1 MPVGITKG
9 ASYHVETEMMTEARG
24 YCTLCKSRCGAIY
37 TIGSGAMVGVRPDP
51 DHPTGTA
58 LCPKGRAAPELLHSP
73 TRLTRPL
80 RRTTPRADPDPGWKE
95 IGWEEAMAEITD
107 RLAELR
113 DTTGPESV
121 AFSVTSPSGTPMSD
135 AIEWVERFIHLYGS
149 PNICYSTEIC
159 NWHKDFAH
167 AFTFGSALPAPD
179 FADTDLTVLW
189 GHNPAKTWLARSAA
203 LAEARARGARLAVID
218 PRRPAGA
225 TQADHWLR
233 VRPGTDG
240 ALALGLADLV
250 LRRHGGD
257 QEFLRAWTN
266 GPLLVREDDGRF
278 LRADELAPG
287 GVGYVVWDEHG
298 RGPEPYDTAR
308 AAVAPRRF
316 ALRGTH
322 RVRTRSGTVTCRPAF
337 QHYLDA
343 VAAWPLQRTSS
354 VTGVDPDT
362 LIAFA
367 DDLATAGSV
376 SYGTWTGVGQHAD
389 ATQTER
395 AIATLYALT
404 GCYDAPG
411 GNVVLPQQP
420 LAKVA
425 LPPAPEQAVK
435 ALGLDEHPLGPP
447 ASGWVTARALC
458 RSIIDGDP
466 YRVRALVSFGGNLLL
481 SQPDPVRT
489 AEALRRLE
497 FGVHI
502 DLFENPTAR
511 FADILL
517 PANTPWEREGLR
529 AGFEVSHRAQ
539 QRVQLRPRMLDPLG
553 ESRSDLDIVFDLAN
567 RLGLGDAFFGG
578 DIQAAWNHQLEPLGL
593 TVDELRAAPGGMDVP
608 LPMRYRKY
616 AETAPDGQ
624 VNGFATPTGRV
635 ELYSQR
641 LLDHGYSPLPE
652 SAGPPT
658 DPDLPLTLSCAKN
671 GYFCHSQ
678 HRGLSS
684 LRKRSPEP
692 LVDIGEQAATD
703 RDITDGDLV
712 EITTRN
718 AAVRMRAR
726 VDPGLH
732 PDTVVA
738 EYGWWQS
745 APDLALPGSDPLADG
760 EQNYNLLIDDTSHDP
775 ISGSVPLRSTPCD
788 VRRIPTGTWSGPRE
802 FVVESADDVTEDI
815 RELVLRPA
823 DGNPL
828 PEFRPGQHITLAEAG
843 APDTTRAYSLTGTAR
858 SDGLGTYRLAV
869 RRIDGGAFSP
879 IVHRGFT
886 AGARVLMTAPSGL
899 FALPVDHDQ
908 PVVLLAAGVGI
919 TPFLGYLETLAS
931 TGGSVPDV
939 VLHYGNRNR
948 RTHPFAD
955 RLRRLEKAI
964 PRLTVID
971 HYSRP
976 ATEDV
981 IGVHYSAFGR
991 VTAEHIDEE
1000 LIRRRARFYICGPQ
1014 AMIDTVTAGL
1024 TARGVPKFDIFA
1036 ERFQATARNVGI
1048 PADATATVR
1057 FVRSDRE
1064 LTWTRADGT
1073 LLELGEKAG
1082 LTLPSGC
1089 RLGQCESCA
1098 VTVLN
1103 GEVAHLV
1110 APADDLPASQVLT
1123 CQAMPVTDLV
1133 LDI

>member
-1 MPVGITKG
+1 
-9 ASYHVETEMMTEARG
+9 MTEARG

-37 TIGSGAMVGVRPDP
+37 TIESGAMVGVRPDP
-51 DHPTGTA
+51 DHPTGAA
-58 LCPKGRAAPELLHSP
+58 LCPKGRAAPELVHSP
-73 TRLTRPL
+73 ARLTRPL
-80 RRTTPRADPDPGWKE
+80 RRTTPRTDPDPKWRE
-95 IGWEEAMAEITD
+95 IGWEEAMTEISS
-107 RLAELR
+107 RLAEFR

-121 AFSVTSPSGTPMSD
+121 AFSVTSASGTPMSD
-135 AIEWVERFIHLYGS
+135 ALEWVERFVHLYGS
-149 PNICYSTEIC
+149 PNISYSTEIC

-167 AFTFGSALPAPD
+167 AFTFGSAQPPPD
-179 FADTDLTVLW
+179 FPHTDLTVMW
-189 GHNPAKTWLARSAA
+189 GHNPAKTWLSRSVA
-203 LAEARARGARLAVID
+203 LAEARARGARFAVID
-218 PRRPAGA
+218 PRRTPAA
-225 TQADHWLR
+225 MQADHWLR

-278 LRADELAPG
+278 LRADELTSD
-287 GVGYVVWDEHG
+287 GVGHVVWDEHAG
-298 RGPEPYDTAR
+298 RPEPYDTTR
-308 AAVAPRRF
+308 AAPAPQRF

-343 VAAWPLQRTSS
+343 AAAWPLERTSS
-354 VTGVDPDT
+354 VTGVDTDT

-367 DDLATAGSV
+367 DDLATSRAV
-376 SYGTWTGVGQHAD
+376 SYGTWTGVGQHVD

-420 LAKVA
+420 TTKVS
-425 LPPAPEQAVK
+425 LPPVPEQAAK
-435 ALGLDEHPLGPP
+435 TLGLAEHPLGPP
-447 ASGWVTARALC
+447 ASGWISARALS
-458 RSIIDGDP
+458 RAITEGEP

-489 AEALRRLE
+489 AEALRQLE

-529 AGFEVSHRAQ
+529 AGFEISQQAQ

-553 ESRSDLDIVFDLAN
+553 ESRSDLEIAFDLAC
-567 RLGLGDAFFGG
+567 RLGLGDEFFDG

-593 TVDELRAAPGGMDVP
+593 TVDDLRAAPGGVDVP

-616 AETAPDGQ
+616 AETTPDGQ
-624 VNGFATPTGRV
+624 VTGFATPTGRV

-641 LLDHGYSPLPE
+641 LLDHGYSPVPE
-652 SAGPPT
+652 AGEPPT
-658 DPDLPLTLSCAKN
+658 DPDFPLTLSCAKN

-678 HRGLSS
+678 QRGLAS

-692 LVDIGEQAATD
+692 LVEIGEQVAAD
-703 RDITDGDLV
+703 RGITDGDMV
-712 EITTRN
+712 EIATRN
-718 AAVRMRAR
+718 ATVRMRAR

-745 APDLALPGSDPLADG
+745 TPDLALPGSDPLADG
-760 EQNYNLLIDDTSHDP
+760 GQNYNLLVGDAAHDP
-775 ISGSVPLRSTPCD
+775 ISGSAPLRSTACD
-788 VRRIPTGTWSGPRE
+788 VRRTPTGTWSGPRD
-802 FVVESADDVTEDI
+802 FVVEAVEEVTEDV
-815 RELVLRPA
+815 RELLLRPA
-823 DGNPL
+823 DGGPL
-828 PEFRPGQHITLAEAG
+828 PEFRPGQHITVADAG
-843 APDTTRAYSLTGTAR
+843 APDTTRAYSLTGAAR
-858 SDGLGTYRLAV
+858 GDDLATYRLAV
-869 RRIDGGAFSP
+869 RRIEGGAFSP
-879 IVHRGFT
+879 LVHRSFT
-886 AGARVLMTAPSGL
+886 AGARVRVTAPSGL
-899 FALPVDHDQ
+899 FAIPVDHSQ
-908 PVVLLAAGVGI
+908 PVVLIAAGVGI
-919 TPFLGYLETLAS
+919 TPFLGHLETLGS
-931 TGGSVPDV
+931 TGGSVPEV
-939 VLHYGNRNR
+939 VLHYGNRNN
-948 RTHPFAD
+948 RTHAFAD
-955 RLRRLEKAI
+955 RLRELAEAI
-964 PRLTVID
+964 PQLTVID

-976 ATEDV
+976 TAEDV
-981 IGVHYSAFGR
+981 EGVHYSVRGR
-991 VTAEHIDEE
+991 ITADAVDEE
-1000 LIRRRARFYICGPQ
+1000 LIRRRARFYLCGPQ
-1014 AMIDTVTAGL
+1014 EMIDDVTAGL
-1024 TARGVPKFDIFA
+1024 KARGVPGFDIFA
-1036 ERFQATARNVGI
+1036 ERFQVTTRNVEV

-1057 FVRSDRE
+1057 FARSERE

-1082 LTLPSGC
+1082 LKLPNGC

-1098 VTVLN
+1098 VTVL
-1103 GEVAHLV
+1103 GGRVAHLV
-1110 APADDLPASQVLT
+1110 APAEDLPDDQVLT
-1123 CQAMPVTDLV
+1123 CQAVPVTDVV
-1133 LDI
+1133 LDV

>member
-1 MPVGITKG
+1 
-9 ASYHVETEMMTEARG
+9 MTEVRG
-24 YCTLCKSRCGAIY
+24 YCTLCKSRCGATY
-37 TIGSGAMVGVRPDP
+37 TIESGAMTGVRPDP
-51 DHPTGTA
+51 GHPTGAA
-58 LCPKGRAAPELLHSP
+58 LCPKGRAAPELVHSP
-73 TRLTRPL
+73 ARLTRPL
-80 RRTTPRADPDPGWKE
+80 RRTTPRTDPDPRWRE
-95 IGWEEAMAEITD
+95 IGWEEAMREISD
-107 RLAELR
+107 RLAEFR

-135 AIEWVERFIHLYGS
+135 AIDWVERFVHLYGS

-167 AFTFGSALPAPD
+167 AFTFGSGQPAPD
-179 FADTDLTVLW
+179 FARTDLAVLW

-203 LAEARARGARLAVID
+203 LAEARARGARLAVVD
-218 PRRPAGA
+218 PRRTASA
-225 TQADHWLR
+225 LQADHWLR

-240 ALALGLADLV
+240 VLALGLADLV

-257 QEFLRAWTN
+257 QDFLRAWSN
-266 GPLLVREDDGRF
+266 GPLLVRADNGRF
-278 LRADELAPG
+278 LRAEELASG
-287 GVGYVVWDEHG
+287 GLGYVVWDEHG

-308 AAVAPRRF
+308 AAFAPQRF
-316 ALRGTH
+316 ALYGSY

-337 QHYLDA
+337 QCYRDA
-343 VAAWPLQRTSS
+343 VAAWPLERTSS
-354 VTGVDPDT
+354 VTGVDTGT
-362 LIAFA
+362 LLAFA

-411 GNVVLPQQP
+411 GNAVLPQQP

-425 LPPAPEQAVK
+425 LPLAPEQAAK

-447 ASGWVTARALC
+447 ASGWVTARDLC

-502 DLFENPTAR
+502 DMFENPTAR

-529 AGFEVSHRAQ
+529 AGFEISHRAQ
-539 QRVQLRPRMLDPLG
+539 QRVQLRPRMLSPLG
-553 ESRSDLDIVFDLAN
+553 ESRSDLDIVFDLAG

-578 DIQAAWNHQLEPLGL
+578 DIQAAWNHQLAPLGR
-593 TVDELRAAPGGMDVP
+593 TVDELRAAPGGIDVP

-616 AETAPDGQ
+616 AETTPDGQ
-624 VNGFATPTGRV
+624 VTGFATPTGRV
-635 ELYSQR
+635 ELYSER

-652 SAGPPT
+652 SAVPPT
-658 DPDLPLTLSCAKN
+658 DPDFPLTLSCAKN

-678 HRGLSS
+678 HRGPAS

-692 LVDIGEQAATD
+692 VVEIGEQAAAE
-703 RDITDGDLV
+703 RGIADGDLV
-712 EITTRN
+712 EIRTRN
-718 AAVRMRAR
+718 ATVRMRGR

-732 PDTVVA
+732 PAAVVA

-745 APDLALPGSDPLADG
+745 TPDLALPGSDPLADG
-760 EQNYNLLIDDTSHDP
+760 GQNYNLLVDDTVHDP
-775 ISGSVPLRSTPCD
+775 VSGSVPLRSTACE
-788 VRRIPTGTWSGPRE
+788 VRRVPTGTWSGTRA
-802 FVVESADDVTEDI
+802 FVVEEAHEVTGDV

-823 DGNPL
+823 DGGPL
-828 PEFRPGQHITLAEAG
+828 PEYRPGQHITLAEAG
-843 APDTTRAYSLTGTAR
+843 DPDTARAYSLTGPAR
-858 SDGLGTYRLAV
+858 GEGLAAYRVAV
-869 RRIDGGAFSP
+869 RRVDGGVFSP
-879 IVHRGFT
+879 VVHRRLT
-886 AGARVLMTAPSGL
+886 AGARVLVTAPSGL
-899 FALPVDHDQ
+899 FALPVDHDL

-919 TPFLGYLETLAS
+919 TPFLGYLETLAA
-931 TGGSVPDV
+931 TGGSVPEV

-948 RTHPFAD
+948 GTHAFAD
-955 RLRRLEKAI
+955 RLRQLAEAI
-964 PRLTVID
+964 PQLTVVD

-976 ATEDV
+976 DAGDV
-981 IGVHYSAFGR
+981 LGVHCSAFGR
-991 VTAEHIDEE
+991 ITADHIDDE
-1000 LIRRRARFYICGPQ
+1000 LIRRRARFYLCGPQ
-1014 AMIDTVTAGL
+1014 AMTEEVTAGL
-1024 TARGVPKFDIFA
+1024 TARGVPTFDVFT
-1036 ERFQATARNVGI
+1036 ERFQATARHVEI
-1048 PADATATVR
+1048 PADATASVR
-1057 FVRSDRE
+1057 FARSDRE
-1064 LTWTRADGT
+1064 LTWTGADGT

-1098 VTVLN
+1098 VTVLS

-1110 APADDLPASQVLT
+1110 TPADDLPGDQVLT
-1123 CQAMPVTDLV
+1123 CRAVPLTDLV
-1133 LDI
+1133 LDV